1 MDKVEPTIKLKKDNT
16 PYKRQPKKREAKI
29 PNVITSEK
37 AQLID
42 QLDKTH
48 VKTYLTD
55 SIIVSF
61 NAF

>member
-1 MDKVEPTIKLKKDNT
+1 MDNEQILKKE
-16 PYKRQPKKREAKI
+16 PKKRKPKI
-29 PNVITSEK
+29 PNVIPSEK
-37 AQLID
+37 VQLID